1 MRVEKII
8 ERCGGA
14 RALAEELGLS
24 VQAVQKWARDGYIPL
39 MRMRDVARV
48 AEIKL
53 SDLPIPESPK

>member
-24 VQAVQKWARDGYIPL
+24 VQAVQKWARDGYVPL
-39 MRMRDVARV
+39 KRMKDVARI
-48 AEIKL
+48 AGIKT
-53 SDLPIPESPK
+53 SELPLP